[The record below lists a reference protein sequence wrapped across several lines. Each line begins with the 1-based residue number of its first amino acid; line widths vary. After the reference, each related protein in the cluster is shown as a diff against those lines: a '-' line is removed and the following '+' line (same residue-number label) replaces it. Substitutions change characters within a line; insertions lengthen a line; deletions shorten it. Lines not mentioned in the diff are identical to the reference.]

1 MKTPGVVWYARGVR
15 RLVWLLALGV
25 FAASSA
31 SAQVPTATTARRP
44 AARPTPTASAAPVDL
59 APVNVARGRAVAGSA
74 LLAGQEEIL
83 ERLEARASY
92 LRKGDLPAADVELGH
107 LIELR
112 ESLGPTNMP
121 LASSTLVE
129 RAEAALRRGD
139 LRQAMIDAD
148 AAARLSPDLPAA
160 HWMRVRV
167 AWALGENRVPMT
179 IDALR
184 RAVGAE
190 VGSFSSQVALLL
202 NLVTVSFVAFGLLV
216 VGLVI
221 ATLLRYLRVAGT
233 DFARGLPEA
242 LRERAGVLGLLTVL
256 VLPLTLG
263 LGVLT
268 ATTLV
273 LALVLP
279 YLSLRERVPM
289 TLVLLGVVSMPW
301 GIERAATLLVYPGS
315 TVEALVV
322 AETEAFAPEAERRL
336 AELAQATRPDYDAA
350 FLLAM
355 RARVRGEIEVAERAY
370 QQALVARP
378 GDPAAT
384 NNLGTLAYLQRRRE
398 EALELYTRASNGARR
413 AEPYLNVASILL
425 EQGRFDEARA
435 AVAQA
440 SAFDRD
446 LTVGFNDAEGGTAQ
460 RLLDLPYDDS
470 QLWSRLAAVEPEVQT
485 AIMEDLWSR
494 LAGPIP
500 PTAFSIGVLLAVLAG
515 WGLALRRPHWF
526 SAPCVRCG
534 AAADRTRVEGCCS
547 QCITIYLSAAQVDA
561 AMRLAKERSIRRRA
575 IVGAWLERLLVPF
588 VGLGAW
594 VRGRPIEAL
603 LLWVPFTIVVG
614 GWIVST
620 QLRVAAWGLPGPPTS
635 FPTLVLVLVGGPLVL
650 VAAWRAFLRGD

>member
-1 MKTPGVVWYARGVR
+1 LKKPRVFWYARGVG
-15 RLVWLLALGV
+15 RLVWLLALV
-25 FAASSA
+25 SAASSA

-44 AARPTPTASAAPVDL
+44 MPPTSAV
-59 APVNVARGRAVAGSA
+59 APVNVARGRPVAGSA

-92 LRKGDLPAADVELGH
+92 LRKGDLAAADVELGH

-129 RAEAALRRGD
+129 RAEAALRLGD
-139 LRQAMIDAD
+139 VRHAMIDAD

-167 AWALGENRVPMT
+167 AWALGENRLPMT
-179 IDALR
+179 LDALR

-202 NLVTVSFVAFGLLV
+202 NLVTVGFVAFGLFV

-221 ATLLRYLRVAGT
+221 ATVVRYLRVAGT

-268 ATTLV
+268 ALTIVLV
-273 LALVLP
+273 LVMP

-289 TLVLLGVVSMPW
+289 TLVLLGVASLPW

-315 TVEALVV
+315 IVEALVV
-322 AETEAFAPEAERRL
+322 AESEAFAPEAERRL
-336 AELAQATRPDYDAA
+336 SALAQASRPDYDAA

-355 RARVRGEIEVAERAY
+355 RARVRGELEVAERAY
-370 QQALVARP
+370 QQALVAKP
-378 GDPAAT
+378 GDAAAT
-384 NNLGTLAYLQRRRE
+384 NNLGTLAYLQRRRD
-398 EALELYTRASNGARR
+398 EALDLFRRASGAARS
-413 AEPYLNVASILL
+413 AEPYLNVASLLL

-440 SAFDRD
+440 AKFDRA

-470 QLWSRLAAVEPEVQT
+470 QLWTRLAVVEPEVQT

-494 LAGPIP
+494 FAGPIP
-500 PTAFSIGVLLAVLAG
+500 PTAFSFGVLLALLAG
-515 WGLALRRPHWF
+515 WGLALRRPQWF
-526 SAPCVRCG
+526 SAPCARCG

-547 QCITIYLSAAQVDA
+547 QCISIYLSAAQVDA
-561 AMRLAKERSIRRRA
+561 AMRLAKERSVRRRA
-575 IVGAWLERLLVPF
+575 LVSTWLERLLVPF

-594 VRGRPIEAL
+594 VGGRPIEAL
-603 LLWVPFTIVVG
+603 LLWVPFTIVLG
-614 GWIVST
+614 GWIVAT
-620 QLRVAAWGLPGPPTS
+620 KLRVAAWGLPGPPTS
-635 FPTLVLVLVGGPLVL
+635 VPTFVLLSISAPLVL
-650 VAAWRAFLRGD
+650 VAAWRAFGRGD